1 MTKKKLIITITSLC
15 LVVVAAVA
23 AVVGIL
29 AATQVNVNSKLT
41 VSYTPQSAV
50 YAKINAFYKKDKGTK
65 TAIGGEQ
72 SFNYTTNMNQESTV
86 SIDDQTVELSD
97 DVTYVIFGFSFE
109 NTVNAAENP
118 NAALLDVAVTQ
129 NGKKTGAMDV
139 YVRYT
144 TSALTDENLTP
155 EKVAELT
162 DQTGTSLQNM
172 ASGTTGY
179 VYVAIARQ
187 AGKQGSYAPAQEGQS
202 TFAFVL
208 AAKAAS

>member
-50 YAKINAFYKKDKGTK
+50 YAKINAFYKKQNGNK
-65 TAIGGEQ
+65 TAIGAEQ
-72 SFNYTTNMNQESTV
+72 DFNYTTNMNQVSTV
-86 SIDDQTVELSD
+86 AIDNQTVELND
-97 DVTYVIFGFSFE
+97 TDTYVIFGFSFE
-109 NTVNAAENP
+109 NTVNVAENP

-129 NGKKTGAMDV
+129 NGRTTGAMDV

-155 EKVAELT
+155 EKVQELT
-162 DQTGTSLQNM
+162 DTTGTSLKNM

-187 AGKQGSYAPAQEGQS
+187 AGKQGSYTPASDDVS

-208 AAKAAS
+208 SAKAAS